1 MNPAFTTLAVVVG
14 CLVLASAV
22 WAAVGGRRRAPGAL
36 ADVAIRAA
44 AGLTTLALMCIAG
57 AISYQH
63 LLTLA
68 LQHGQHGW
76 LGHAFPLSVDGVEI
90 VASLRL
96 LADQR
101 IHVRSGWQP
110 WTALAAGT
118 AFSLFAN
125 VATAGPTL
133 LDRVIAGWP
142 ALAFLAAAKLLAGM
156 LDRHTTTDIAFN
168 ATSPPADA
176 APASAAPAHT
186 GRPPAATPAVP
197 DTDRTTAGGPVPEP
211 NAAADHAEA
220 SDQPAHE
227 TVEDA
232 GESTAPAAA
241 PTRAVE
247 QLPVDLMR
255 RIPIHQDGYGRWQA
269 QWADLQGDD
278 VNVDEV
284 AVRHRVGR
292 RHLTWVRAAGQ
303 AGWLDHPDPPAWRMA
318 ALAAGTMTPG
328 VNNQPHNDQPHNGQ
342 PYSGGPGGPGHASDP
357 GAPDPDPSSGP
368 QPNPRPVPAGR

>member
-1 MNPAFTTLAVVVG
+1 VALPQPTTKTSKTARIEL
-14 CLVLASAV
+14 
-22 WAAVGGRRRAPGAL
+22 RIIAL
-36 ADVAIRAA
+36 E
-44 AGLTTLALMCIAG
+44 
-57 AISYQH
+57 
-63 LLTLA
+63 
-68 LQHGQHGW
+68 HGQHGW

-118 AFSLFAN
+118 VFSLFAN

-156 LDRHTTTDIAFN
+156 LDRHTATDTVFDTA
-168 ATSPPADA
+168 AQEDA
-176 APASAAPAHT
+176 APAPAGPPHT
-186 GRPPAATPAVP
+186 GRPPAAAPAVP
-197 DTDRTTAGGPVPEP
+197 DTDRTTAGSPAPEP
-211 NAAADHAEA
+211 NAPAHHAEA

-227 TVEDA
+227 TAEDTVE
-232 GESTAPAAA
+232 GKAPPAA

-255 RIPIHQDGYGRWQA
+255 RIPIHQDGYRRWQA

-284 AVRHRVGR
+284 AVRHGVGR

-318 ALAAGTMTPG
+318 VLAVATTTPG
-328 VNNQPHNDQPHNGQ
+328 YNDQPHHDQPHNGQ
-342 PYSGGPGGPGHASDP
+342 PYPDDPGDASDP
-357 GAPDPDPSSGP
+357 VAPDRDPSPDPH
-368 QPNPRPVPAGR
+368 PNPRPVPAGR